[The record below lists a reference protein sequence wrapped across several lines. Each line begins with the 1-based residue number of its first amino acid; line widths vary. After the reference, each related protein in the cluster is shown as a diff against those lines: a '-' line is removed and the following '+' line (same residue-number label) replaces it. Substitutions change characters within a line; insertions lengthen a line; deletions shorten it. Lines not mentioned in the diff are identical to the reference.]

1 MIHLREEVI
10 CQHFESLT
18 RLRAVDQ
25 QLTHRI
31 SAPAVDA
38 RSAHRAHS
46 SPL

>member
-25 QLTHRI
+25 QLTPPDQRAGGRCAI
-31 SAPAVDA
+31 CAP
-38 RSAHRAHS
+38 S
-46 SPL
+46 S